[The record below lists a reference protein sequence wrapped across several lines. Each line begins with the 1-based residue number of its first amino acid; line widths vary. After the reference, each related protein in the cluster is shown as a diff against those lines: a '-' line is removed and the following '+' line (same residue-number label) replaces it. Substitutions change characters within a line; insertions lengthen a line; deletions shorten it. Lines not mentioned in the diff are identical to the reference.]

1 MTRQDFQVAQPNH
14 VKEQSRRGQFPKLLA
29 NGSQSSPSTSGE
41 AAAALISAA
50 FGCFLMM
57 VNQHFTS
64 VSKAWNEIIWSL
76 GSWIPGS
83 HNPDPL
89 QGSIG
94 SYTGKETI
102 LLLSWLV
109 SWFILHRLWRDQ
121 QIKPR
126 TIFAALFIFLVAA
139 TVMNWHPLFP
149 YLPLMPK

>member
-1 MTRQDFQVAQPNH
+1 MTQQNLQSTQPRYL
-14 VKEQSRRGQFPKLLA
+14 KLQSRRGQFPKLLA
-29 NGSQSSPSTSGE
+29 RGAQSAPQTNGP
-41 AAAALISAA
+41 AAAALVSAA

-64 VSKAWNEIIWSL
+64 VFKTWNEIIWNL
-76 GSWIPGS
+76 GGWIPGS
-83 HNPDPL
+83 RNPDPL

-94 SYTGKETI
+94 SYTGKETV
-102 LLLSWLV
+102 LLLGWLI
-109 SWFILHRLWRDQ
+109 SWFVLHRLWRDR

-126 TIFAALFIFLVAA
+126 IVFAVVAILLIDA